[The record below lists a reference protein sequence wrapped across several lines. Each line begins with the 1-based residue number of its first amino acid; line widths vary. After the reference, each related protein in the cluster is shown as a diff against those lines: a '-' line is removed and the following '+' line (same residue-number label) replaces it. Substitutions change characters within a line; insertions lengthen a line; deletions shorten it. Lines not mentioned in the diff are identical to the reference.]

1 MNEMNELKALN
12 RNRNILLVFT
22 VALFYFFLTWLI
34 ILTETEKAMENSA
47 IFFGLFFPLLL
58 ITLILWGIIASKLSK
73 CLSGIKR
80 IKELMRIP
88 TDYTEVFL
96 LMANN
101 KFDEECRKAVSS
113 ILIKRGSIEDIDIIY
128 TLNDEVRYLSVSLE
142 EAKKFL
148 NLIPFSI
155 F

>member
-1 MNEMNELKALN
+1 MNEMNELKALK
-12 RNRNILLVFT
+12 RKRNILLVFT
-22 VALFYFFLTWLI
+22 VALFLFLLTWLI
-34 ILTETEKAMENSA
+34 ILTCTKKIMENAA

-58 ITLILWGIIASKLSK
+58 ITLILWGIIAYKLRK
-73 CLSGIKR
+73 CLNGIKR

-88 TDYTEVFL
+88 TDYTEVSL

-101 KFDEECRKAVSS
+101 KFDEACRKGASS
-113 ILIKRGSIEDIDIIY
+113 IFIKRGSPEDIDVLY
-128 TLNDEVRYLSVSLE
+128 TLNDEINFLPVSLK